1 MKTTYTI
8 KNFALRLVTI
18 LFLLCS
24 IGIAQMWGDS
34 YTITFANGASQAT
47 EITSSTNA
55 STAISNDGSRSY
67 VTIQPFTVNS
77 GKCYYGDT
85 QSCIRIGKSGNA
97 SSLSIALSTTG
108 QVYATSI
115 VVYCNNTGGNKNS
128 DAELS
133 VNGASAQKTTET
145 ADDYSFTIND
155 DIESITLEGTASIR
169 IYTITVNYTTGGG
182 CSGTQLVMS
191 SVTATPSDGQV
202 VLSWDAVS
210 NATKYQV
217 KWNGGSWTDVNTN
230 SYTKTSLTNG
240 TEYSYQ
246 VKAIGNGTTYCDSDP
261 TSSAS
266 IKAGPRY
273 TVSFDVGTGAS
284 SVASVTESDYEE
296 GIEWPHGPASG
307 AATDGWVFAGWAKTE
322 ISDATIAPRLYMPG
336 DPYYPSSN
344 ETFYAVYRKLRGGK
358 STATFTASDVSNLTK
373 LSSDT
378 KRPAWYLHTATN
390 IELYIEDYGIFSS
403 TWDIDNTVNNGDG
416 WAIIDAHTKIE
427 SIAMTI
433 SSGYP
438 VDDVDSDAGSVEL
451 STDGT
456 SQTITCTGD
465 VTQVYL
471 YAADNEESRITT
483 FTVTYYNAKYQTN
496 PTVCSIAPS
505 VGTPTLTGL
514 SSGTISVNCPSIS
527 ANGCTI
533 SDYGFVWLSGG
544 SEPAIGNNKNQVG
557 TEDRSTAFDKDLSIS
572 VSASTT
578 YKIKAYAINEY
589 GTTLSSTLTVVPRS
603 VTFNLNGHGSST
615 PATQYVTD
623 GGKVTD
629 PSYSE
634 SVSGYT
640 FLGWNTKDDGE
651 GTDWDFS
658 TNTVS
663 GANVTLYAKW
673 CKKYSVSLTSSGSV
687 TGGTFA
693 TTETSVCSGTEV
705 EISATPS
712 TGYDFA
718 SWTITNDNDDDDDV
732 TSTLLASGKEDD
744 VNANFDMPAY
754 DITVTA
760 SFSPKV
766 YTITYYDGGATDEIP
781 FSGEHGNNHPTTHT
795 YATAT
800 ALVSPTKTGYT
811 FGGWFSS
818 KACTGDAITS
828 LGATAYTANITLYA
842 KWTAITYSVR
852 FNKND
857 NDATGTMSNQAF
869 TYDVAQALTS
879 CGFAKTGCYIKG
891 WATTSDGD
899 VVYTNG
905 QSVSNLSST
914 NSAVVDLYAVWGTY
928 EKYVFACVDISVA
941 CAAAGKALIT
951 SRYEEDKNI
960 NVMATNPIKVTIS
973 GALSGHRVTF
983 TNTAG
988 LHFYKKVEGTGD
1000 DAGKYKYVEATGAN
1014 SFVTPLSNQEVYVSY
1029 MPTSAGDG
1037 SIQTPTFTITCDGN
1051 SQEFNSS
1058 GEYVKTRN
1066 LPSAV
1071 AIAANVGGS
1080 WHGLSANITSV
1091 TTPIDTMLAVAVN
1104 GSGILTAYGPAN
1116 SFAYK
1121 LWPVLT
1127 VNSENDRWGNA
1138 SSKFP
1143 AKLYG
1148 DRLRFAGKDNKALR
1162 SNNTADDYKLNNYG
1176 TISGTNASFTNDER
1190 YEWKVTTREVDGQFV
1205 YTFQSDQTN
1214 NDRYLQ
1220 LYNGRWG
1227 AYGTDAYGNPK
1238 GDNDLYLL
1246 PLVETSLVDMQPY
1259 EWGTDQVIVRYTPA
1273 ATPIVLTGVN
1283 VGSDAAV
1290 SPSFVQ
1296 INSSDLWR
1304 VSGISGLVSKPAQ
1317 QLQVMITENGSAK
1330 QGLLQIPLLVN
1341 GNSTEADLRGSL
1353 TGANMSE
1360 KNKVA
1365 KNTDVVI
1372 MRGGKMTTETASGN
1386 FKDLYIYPGG
1396 KAVVSHNMK
1405 FGTIFMRGGYSFL
1418 DNKATYKYPDL
1429 CVKAGTISSDSLVYD
1444 MYVDNRMYYKFSMPS
1459 NVTLASVTDEAG
1471 YDDFPVWVK
1480 HYNGATRASGTHVS
1494 GWEWYGDE
1502 SGQESFKAGV
1512 GYEITAKPRV
1522 SGRPLAIIRF
1532 PVKRGDITSD
1542 ANDTARVAVTN
1553 YGKSAYDSGD
1563 LAANNVGW
1571 NFVGN
1576 PYLTAFK
1583 ATSDTSMIID
1593 KSYEPADVADGESW
1607 DGTYKWVSSP
1617 ARFVTVPYDMMNDYH
1632 HEYVKNCTI
1641 PAFSAFFIQVVES
1654 GTFRMAGTR
1663 TQAAAPWR
1671 YSAAQKE
1678 KAEMHV
1684 DVLLRGKNEAV
1695 EAKAGL
1701 IIHDKYEGELKDF
1714 EDVEQWFV
1722 DQNEQKTYTFAN
1734 GTALAYNLLNEQT
1747 AEQIIP
1753 MGYIATAAGEHTYS
1767 LDESNDVSGLEHLW
1781 LTDNVTGV
1789 TTDLLVH
1796 GYTFTTEAGRYDERF
1811 AISAV
1816 FNREEVV
1823 TDIAGTSDDD
1833 WTKAIG
1839 VYHDGNTL
1847 TLRGLPENSSAYVY
1861 DMTGE
1866 LIASGQHL
1874 HNVASFNISAQGV
1887 YNIRVVDGEKAVT
1900 LRSVLH

>member
-1 MKTTYTI
+1 MKTNILANMKLYTKVICAVAVLLGMSVSAWGTPETYNFSSIPTTGWTTSGSSQTINSISWTYSSCTYIGSNGTRIQVGSKKNPQTSNWTIQTAVSNFGSGKKVTTVAITAYTTAVTATYDISVGGSSVKSGSLTTSSNTYT
-8 KNFALRLVTI
+8 
-18 LFLLCS
+18 
-24 IGIAQMWGDS
+24 
-34 YTITFANGASQAT
+34 
-47 EITSSTNA
+47 
-55 STAISNDGSRSY
+55 
-67 VTIQPFTVNS
+67 
-77 GKCYYGDT
+77 
-85 QSCIRIGKSGNA
+85 A
-97 SSLSIALSTTG
+97 SSLN
-108 QVYATSI
+108 VTSGNI
-115 VVYCNNTGGNKNS
+115 V
-128 DAELS
+128 
-133 VNGASAQKTTET
+133 
-145 ADDYSFTIND
+145 
-155 DIESITLEGTASIR
+155 ITLKGSSDSQAMYLTNISVTYDDAAGC
-169 IYTITVNYTTGGG
+169 TGD
-182 CSGTQLVMS
+182 QLEMS

-296 GIEWPHGPASG
+296 GIEWPDGPASG
-307 AATDGWVFAGWAKTE
+307 AAADGWVFAGWAKTE
-322 ISDATIAPRLYMPG
+322 ISNATIAPRLYMPG

-358 STATFTASDVSNLTK
+358 STATFNSSDRSNLTQV
-373 LSSDT
+373 SSGT
-378 KRPAWYLHTATN
+378 TSPGWWIHTASGV
-390 IELYIEDYGIFSS
+390 EFYIESYGIYSS
-403 TWDIDNTVNNGDG
+403 KFDIWKS
-416 WAIIDAHTKIE
+416 WALIDAHTKIDNIVFTNADATTIDHIELNSAE
-427 SIAMTI
+427 S
-433 SSGYP
+433 S
-438 VDDVDSDAGSVEL
+438 AGGSA
-451 STDGT
+451 SITGT
-456 SQTITCTGD
+456 TTQTITCSGD
-465 VTQVYL
+465 VSQAFL
-471 YAADNEESRITT
+471 YSPNDGDSYFTE
-483 FTVTYYNAKYQTN
+483 FTVTYYNTKYQTN
-496 PTVCSIAPS
+496 PTVCATAPS

-527 ANGCTI
+527 AEGCTI

-544 SEPAIGNNKNQVG
+544 SDPAIGNNKNQVG
-557 TEDRSTAFDKDLSIS
+557 TEDRSTAYDKNLSIT
-572 VSASTT
+572 VSAGTT

-589 GTTLSSTLTVVPRS
+589 STTLSSTLTVVPRS

-687 TGGTFA
+687 AGGTFA

-705 EISATPS
+705 EISATPG
-712 TGYDFA
+712 TGYEFA
-718 SWTITNDNDDDDDV
+718 SWTITNDDDDDADV
-732 TSTLLASGKEDD
+732 TSTLLASGEEDD
-744 VNANFDMPAY
+744 DNADFDMPAY
-754 DITVTA
+754 NITVTA

-766 YTITYYDGGATDEIP
+766 YTITYYDGGATDAIP
-781 FSGEHGNNHPTTHT
+781 FSGVHGNNHPTTHT

-857 NDATGTMSNQAF
+857 NNATGTMSNQAF

-1051 SQEFNSS
+1051 SQELNSS

-1080 WHGLSANITSV
+1080 WHGLSANITSA

-1273 ATPIVLTGVN
+1273 ATPVVLTGVN
-1283 VGSDAAV
+1283 VGSDAAG

-1372 MRGGKMTTETASGN
+1372 MRGGKMTTETARGN

-1396 KAVVSHNMK
+1396 KAVVSHNMT

-1444 MYVDNRMYYKFSMPS
+1444 MYVDNRMYYKFSLPRD
-1459 NVTLASVTDEAG
+1459 VTLRSVTDETG
-1471 YDDFPVWVK
+1471 SEDFPVWVK
-1480 HYNGATRASGTHVS
+1480 QYDGAKRASGAHVN

-1502 SGQESFKAGV
+1502 EGQESFKAGV

-1663 TQAAAPWR
+1663 TEAAAPWR

-1695 EAKAGL
+1695 DAKAGL
-1701 IIHDKYEGELKDF
+1701 IIHDKYEGALKDF

-1734 GTALAYNLLNEQT
+1734 GTALAYNLLNEQAAT
-1747 AEQIIP
+1747 QVIP

-1781 LTDNVTGV
+1781 LTDYVSGV

-1796 GYTFTTEAGRYDERF
+1796 GYSFTTEAGRFDERF

-1823 TDIAGTSDDD
+1823 TDIAGTGDDD

-1861 DMTGE
+1861 DMTGK

-1874 HNVASFNISAQGV
+1874 HNVASFNIAAQGV